1 VPTTVA
7 VVGSGDPAIIGPAV
21 QALEERAVAAGWQL
35 VGNANRA
42 DRVIRVNFEQ
52 TGTQQLQYYGR
63 SSEMVIGQLSVRAFG
78 QGGAALGAGLR
89 ARIEYTAMTADAKVQ
104 AALQGSQV
112 EGVVGAPGR

>member
-1 VPTTVA
+1 M
-7 VVGSGDPAIIGPAV
+7 
-21 QALEERAVAAGWQL
+21 AAGWQL
-35 VGNANRA
+35 VGNASRA

-63 SSEMVIGQLSVRAFG
+63 SSEMLIGQLSVRAFG

-89 ARIEYTAMTADAKVQ
+89 SRIEYTPMTADAKVQ

-112 EGVVGAPGR
+112 EAVVGAPGH